1 MGPAVSNPTDILSI
15 FLSSIF
21 THNIA
26 LVYILGMCP
35 FIAISKNF
43 KTAVGMGVSV
53 IFVVTLTALINW
65 PIYWYIL
72 VPAKAEIFAFLIFI
86 IVIAATVQL
95 LEMIIEKFFP
105 PLQASFGIFLPLI
118 TVNCIVLAVCL
129 FMVLRNYSFTQ
140 TAVYSV
146 STSVGWALAIVIMA
160 AIKEKLAL
168 VADIPKGLRGAGIT
182 MIIAGLIAFAFMGFA
197 GMITLQ

>member
-1 MGPAVSNPTDILSI
+1 MNTTNPLTLLIASIL
-15 FLSSIF
+15 

-35 FIAISKNF
+35 FIVISRNF
-43 KTAVGMGVSV
+43 KTAMGMGVSV
-53 IFVVTLTALINW
+53 VFVVTLTAIINW
-65 PIYWYIL
+65 PIYWLIL
-72 VPAKAEIFAFLIFI
+72 VPAKAEIISYLIFI

-95 LEMIIEKFFP
+95 LEMLIEKFFP
-105 PLQASFGIFLPLI
+105 PLQSSFGIFLPLI

-129 FMVLRNYSFTQ
+129 FMVLRKYTFVQTIFYSFG
-140 TAVYSV
+140 
-146 STSVGWALAIVIMA
+146 TSAGWALAIIIMA
-160 AIKEKLAL
+160 AIKEKLIL

-182 MIIAGLIAFAFMGFA
+182 MIIAGLMAFAFMGFA

>member
-1 MGPAVSNPTDILSI
+1 MNTTNPLTLLIA
-15 FLSSIF
+15 SIF

-35 FIAISKNF
+35 FIVISKNF

-53 IFVVTLTALINW
+53 IFVVTLTAIINW
-65 PIYWYIL
+65 PIYWLIL
-72 VPAKAEIFAFLIFI
+72 VPAKAEIVSYLIFI

-105 PLQASFGIFLPLI
+105 PLQTSFGIFLPLI

-129 FMVLRNYSFTQ
+129 FMVLRKYTFVQTVFYS
-140 TAVYSV
+140 SG
-146 STSVGWALAIVIMA
+146 TSVGWALAIVLMA
-160 AIKEKLAL
+160 AIKEKLML
-168 VADIPKGLRGAGIT
+168 VGDVPKGLRGPGIT
-182 MIIAGLIAFAFMGFA
+182 MIIAGLMAFAFMGFA

>member
-1 MGPAVSNPTDILSI
+1 MNTTNPFTLLIA
-15 FLSSIF
+15 SIF

-35 FIAISKNF
+35 FIVISRNF
-43 KTAVGMGVSV
+43 KTAVGMGASV
-53 IFVVTLTALINW
+53 IFVVTLTAVINW
-65 PIYWYIL
+65 PIYWLIL
-72 VPAKAEIFAFLIFI
+72 VPAKAEIISYLIFI

-95 LEMIIEKFFP
+95 LEMLIEKFFP

-129 FMVLRNYSFTQ
+129 FMVLRKYTFVQTIFYS
-140 TAVYSV
+140 AG
-146 STSVGWALAIVIMA
+146 TSAGWALAIIIMA

-182 MIIAGLIAFAFMGFA
+182 MIIAGLMAFAFMGFA

>member
-1 MGPAVSNPTDILSI
+1 MNTTNPFTLLIA
-15 FLSSIF
+15 SIF

-35 FIAISKNF
+35 FIVISKNF
-43 KTAVGMGVSV
+43 KTAMGMGVSV
-53 IFVVTLTALINW
+53 IFVVTLTAIINW
-65 PIYWYIL
+65 PIYWLML
-72 VPAKAEIFAFLIFI
+72 VPAKAQIISYLVFI

-95 LEMIIEKFFP
+95 LEMLIEKFFP

-129 FMVLRNYSFTQ
+129 FMVLRKYTFVQTVFYS
-140 TAVYSV
+140 AG
-146 STSVGWALAIVIMA
+146 TSAGWALAIILMA
-160 AIKEKLAL
+160 AIKEKLML

-182 MIIAGLIAFAFMGFA
+182 MIIAGLMAFAFMGFA
-197 GMITLQ
+197 GIITLQ

>member
-1 MGPAVSNPTDILSI
+1 MSPWTIL
-15 FLSSIF
+15 LASIF

-35 FIAISKNF
+35 FIVISKNF
-43 KTAVGMGVSV
+43 KTATGMGISV
-53 IFVVTLTALINW
+53 IFVVTLTAIINW
-65 PIYWYIL
+65 PIYYKIL
-72 VPAKAEIFAFLIFI
+72 VPAKAEIISYLIFI
-86 IVIAATVQL
+86 IVIAASVQL

-105 PLQASFGIFLPLI
+105 PLQTSFGIFLPLI

-129 FMVLRNYSFTQ
+129 FMVLRKYNFIQTVFYSFGT
-140 TAVYSV
+140 
-146 STSVGWALAIVIMA
+146 STGWALAIIIIA

-168 VADIPKGLRGAGIT
+168 VGDIPKGLRGAGIT
-182 MIIAGLIAFAFMGFA
+182 MIITGLLAFAFMGFA

>member
-1 MGPAVSNPTDILSI
+1 MNTTNPLIL
-15 FLSSIF
+15 LVATIF

-35 FIAISKNF
+35 FIVISKNF
-43 KTAVGMGVSV
+43 KTALGMGAAI
-53 IFVVTLTALINW
+53 IFVVTLTAIINW
-65 PIYWYIL
+65 PIYWLIL
-72 VPAKAEIFAFLIFI
+72 VPAKAEIVSYLIFI

-105 PLQASFGIFLPLI
+105 PLQSSFGIFLPLI

-129 FMVLRNYSFTQ
+129 FMVLRNYDFIQ
-140 TAVYSV
+140 TIFYSLG
-146 STSVGWALAIVIMA
+146 TSAGWALAIIIMA
-160 AIKEKLAL
+160 AIKEKMML
-168 VADIPKGLRGAGIT
+168 VSDIPKGLRGAGIT
-182 MIIAGLIAFAFMGFA
+182 MIIAGLLAFAFMGFA